1 MILRF
6 IVVLGF
12 VVILRLVITLGLIV
26 IRRLVVALVLTLRLI
41 VVVEF
46 GLRYLVFSLGL
57 VIIRGLVGIVRLC
70 CRSLRRINT
79 RCRAASPGSTASPG
93 PTSASPGSTTG
104 GITTRVGSAGAIAS
118 RARCIAFRIDSTQL
132 ALIGAFGLV
141 HLVCP
146 LLETGNQTMLSASEV
161 ADHLA
166 QIVNLFVD
174 GSLEKG
180 TQEAEGTA
188 GHLPLGGVRNGH
200 TLVNR

>member
-57 VIIRGLVGIVRLC
+57 VIIRGFVGIVRLC

-79 RCRAASPGSTASPG
+79 RCLA
-93 PTSASPGSTTG
+93 ASPGSTTG

-118 RARCIAFRIDSTQL
+118 GARCIAFRIDSTQL

-174 GSLEKG
+174 GSLEEG

-188 GHLPLGGVRNGH
+188 GHLPLGGIRNGH

>member
-1 MILRF
+1 M
-6 IVVLGF
+6 
-12 VVILRLVITLGLIV
+12 ILRLVITLGLIV

-79 RCRAASPGSTASPG
+79 RCRAASPGSTASPR
-93 PTSASPGSTTG
+93 PTSDSPGSTTG

-118 RARCIAFRIDSTQL
+118 GARCIAFRINSTQL

-174 GSLEKG
+174 GGLEEG
-180 TQEAEGTA
+180 AQETEGTA
-188 GHLPLGGVRNGH
+188 GHLTLGGVRNGH

>member
-1 MILRF
+1 M
-6 IVVLGF
+6 
-12 VVILRLVITLGLIV
+12 ILRLVITLGLIV

-57 VIIRGLVGIVRLC
+57 VIIRRLVGIVRLC

-93 PTSASPGSTTG
+93 PTSASPGPTSASPGSTTG
-104 GITTRVGSAGAIAS
+104 GITTRIGSAGAIAS
-118 RARCIAFRIDSTQL
+118 GARCIAFRINSTQL

-161 ADHLA
+161 ADHLT

-174 GSLEKG
+174 GGLEEG
-180 TQEAEGTA
+180 AQETEGTA
-188 GHLPLGGVRNGH
+188 GHLTLGGVRNGH